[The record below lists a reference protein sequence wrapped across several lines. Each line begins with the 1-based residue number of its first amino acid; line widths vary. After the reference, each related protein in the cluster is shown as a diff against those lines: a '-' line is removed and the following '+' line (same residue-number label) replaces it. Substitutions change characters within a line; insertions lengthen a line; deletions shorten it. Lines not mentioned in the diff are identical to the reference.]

1 MEENKPGVE
10 KRTDDLDLVSLF
22 ERLFSFIRKFGLLI
36 AVFSISGMLLGFA
49 FYKNSSKS
57 YASSML
63 LHSFMLTNTEQIN
76 IIENWNNLLK
86 NKEYAILSERLN
98 CNAEIFKKVNKITA
112 AETQKLYI
120 QNNPNGFLVEVA
132 IKDNAVLDSLQ
143 KGIVYGLENSD
154 YVKARLS
161 IKKSNLIQLIDKVAS
176 EITKLDSVK
185 LNIEKRINS
194 NNQQG
199 SSFIIDA
206 SNINLQMIALNEK
219 LLDFREQLKF
229 TNAVQVFHGFEEFQ
243 KPVAPK
249 LFKSVVLG
257 FIGGFAIGYIVA
269 MYLYIVSRIRLR
281 RK

>member
-1 MEENKPGVE
+1 MEENKTGTQN
-10 KRTDDLDLVSLF
+10 RTDDLDLVSLF
-22 ERLFSFIRKFGLLI
+22 ERLFSFIKKFGLLI
-36 AVFSISGMLLGFA
+36 AIFTISGMLVGFGI
-49 FYKNSSKS
+49 YKKSSKS

-86 NKEYAILSERLN
+86 NKEYAILSERLH
-98 CNAEIFKKVNKITA
+98 CNAEIFKKINKITA
-112 AETQKLYI
+112 VETQKLYI
-120 QNNPNGFLVEVA
+120 QNNPNGFLVEVTV
-132 IKDNAVLDSLQ
+132 KDNAVLDSLE
-143 KGIVYGLENSD
+143 KGIVFGLENSD

-161 IKKSNLIQLIDKVAS
+161 SKRSNLIQLIDKVQT
-176 EITKLDSVK
+176 EIIKLDSTK

-199 SSFIIDA
+199 SSFIIDV
-206 SNINLQMIALNEK
+206 SNINTQMIALNEK

-229 TNAVQVFHGFEEFQ
+229 TNAVQVFHGFEKFQ
-243 KPVAPK
+243 KPVSPK

-269 MYLYIVSRIRLR
+269 IYLYIISRIRLK